1 MNIRI
6 LKTKKGSERFLFF
19 MHVYLMYE
27 NSSPNLSQK
36 QIHPHRSSFHDL
48 LSVFR

>member
-27 NSSPNLSQK
+27 NSNPNIPPK
-36 QIHPHRSSFHDL
+36 QIHPNRDCFHDL
-48 LSVFR
+48 LFIFR